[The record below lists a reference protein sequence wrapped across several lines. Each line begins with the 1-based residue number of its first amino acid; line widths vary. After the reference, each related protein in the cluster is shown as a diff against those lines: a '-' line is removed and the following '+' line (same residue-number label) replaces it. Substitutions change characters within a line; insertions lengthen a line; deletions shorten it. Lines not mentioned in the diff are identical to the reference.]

1 MLFKLQINSYFIFKN
16 IILGIIIAFSFGQI
30 QTIKYEDSYE
40 LNGVNFTIKVTV
52 KDAKNSGG
60 HGQKIYYSIYK
71 DGNFMHPGNID
82 GGDLVGCRY
91 PFTEFE
97 SNYSVSRI
105 KDSSNTFG
113 WLISTGGICGN
124 TFSYNNVLLVPDPN
138 QRYPGMYAE
147 YYFTSK
153 RIPTFIDNNDYK
165 IDVIYNYQEWGRG
178 GTAWSIYV
186 PERLTIDLYGSNYDI
201 DISKNRVIDIMKILN
216 EDRIKKGL
224 CEIGFLEL
232 YMSGFRNMDPAL
244 MMYSVN
250 HYLIDEKQLDS
261 YSNFFGSWNTV
272 SKETLIYNI
281 KQIALVNSIDIRF

>member
-1 MLFKLQINSYFIFKN
+1 MKKLFLIS
-16 IILGIIIAFSFGQI
+16 IILTIISGQI
-30 QTIKYEDSYE
+30 QPIKYEDSYE
-40 LNGVNFTIKVTV
+40 LNGVNFTIKVPV
-52 KDAKNSGG
+52 KDAANSMG

-71 DGNFMHPGNID
+71 DGNFMHPDNID

-91 PFTEFE
+91 PYTEFE
-97 SNYSVSRI
+97 SNYLVSRI
-105 KDSSNTFG
+105 KDSSDTFG

-124 TFSYNNVLLVPDPN
+124 TFSYKNVLLVPDPN
-138 QRYPGMYAE
+138 QRYQGMYAE
-147 YYFTSK
+147 YYFISK

-178 GTAWSIYV
+178 GTAWSIFI
-186 PERLTIDLYGSNYDI
+186 PERLTIDPYGSNYDI
-201 DISKNRVIDIMKILN
+201 DISKNRVIDIIKILN

-224 CEIGFLEL
+224 GEIVFLEL

-250 HYLIDEKQLDS
+250 NYLIDEKQLDS
-261 YSNFFGSWNTV
+261 YRYSNFFGSWNTV

>member
-1 MLFKLQINSYFIFKN
+1 MKKLILIS
-16 IILGIIIAFSFGQI
+16 IILTIIFGQI
-30 QTIKYEDSYE
+30 QPIKYEDSYE

-52 KDAKNSGG
+52 KDARNSMG

-71 DGNFMHPGNID
+71 DGNFMHPRNIN

-91 PFTEFE
+91 PFTELE

-105 KDSSNTFG
+105 KDNSDTFG

-124 TFSYNNVLLVPDPN
+124 TFSYDNVLLVPNPDKG
-138 QRYPGMYAE
+138 YPDTYAE
-147 YYFTSK
+147 RYFTSK
-153 RIPTFIDNNDYK
+153 GIPTFIDNGSYK

-178 GTAWSIYV
+178 GTAWSIFV
-186 PERLTIDLYGSNYDI
+186 PERLTIDLYASNYDI
-201 DISKNRVIDIMKILN
+201 DISKNRVIDIIKILN
-216 EDRIKKGL
+216 EDRSKKGFG
-224 CEIGFLEL
+224 EIGFLQL
-232 YMSGFRNMDPAL
+232 YMSGFHNMDPAL

-250 HYLIDEKQLDS
+250 NYLIDEKQLDS
-261 YSNFFGSWNTV
+261 YSNFFGSWNTI

>member
-1 MLFKLQINSYFIFKN
+1 MKKLILIS
-16 IILGIIIAFSFGQI
+16 IILTIIFGQI
-30 QTIKYEDSYE
+30 QSIKYEDSYE
-40 LNGVNFTIKVTV
+40 LNGINFTIKVTV
-52 KDAKNSGG
+52 KDARNSMG

-71 DGNFMHPGNID
+71 DGNFIHPSNIH
-82 GGDLVGCRY
+82 GGDLIGCRY
-91 PFTEFE
+91 PFTELE

-105 KDSSNTFG
+105 KDNSKTFG

-124 TFSYNNVLLVPDPN
+124 TFSYENVLLVPDPN
-138 QRYPGMYAE
+138 QRYRGTYEE
-147 YYFTSK
+147 YHFTSK
-153 RIPTFIDNNDYK
+153 FIPTFIDNDDYK

-178 GTAWSIYV
+178 GTAWSIFV
-186 PERLTIDLYGSNYDI
+186 PERLTIDPYGS
-201 DISKNRVIDIMKILN
+201 DISKNRVIDIIKILN

-224 CEIGFLEL
+224 NKIGFLEL
-232 YMSGFRNMDPAL
+232 YMSGFHNMDPAL

-261 YSNFFGSWNTV
+261 YSNFFGNWNTV

>member
-1 MLFKLQINSYFIFKN
+1 MKKLILIS
-16 IILGIIIAFSFGQI
+16 IILTIIFGQI
-30 QTIKYEDSYE
+30 QPIKYEDSYE

-52 KDAKNSGG
+52 KDARNSMG

-71 DGNFMHPGNID
+71 NGNFMHPGNIN

-91 PFTEFE
+91 PFTELE

-105 KDSSNTFG
+105 KDNSDTFG

-124 TFSYNNVLLVPDPN
+124 TFSYGNVLLVPNPD
-138 QRYPGMYAE
+138 QIYQSTYDE

-153 RIPTFIDNNDYK
+153 RIPTFIDNDDYK
-165 IDVIYNYQEWGRG
+165 IDVIYNYQEWDRG

-186 PERLTIDLYGSNYDI
+186 PERLTIDPYSSGYGS
-201 DISKNRVIDIMKILN
+201 DISKNRIIDIIKILN
-216 EDRIKKGL
+216 KDRIKKGL
-224 CEIGFLEL
+224 NEIGFLEL
-232 YMSGFRNMDPAL
+232 YMSGFHNMDPAL

-250 HYLIDEKQLDS
+250 NYLIDEKQLDS

>member
-1 MLFKLQINSYFIFKN
+1 MKKLILIS
-16 IILGIIIAFSFGQI
+16 IILTIIFGQI
-30 QTIKYEDSYE
+30 QSIKYEDSYE

-52 KDAKNSGG
+52 KDARNSMG

-71 DGNFMHPGNID
+71 NGNFMHPGNIN

-91 PFTEFE
+91 PFTELE

-105 KDSSNTFG
+105 KDNSDTFG

-124 TFSYNNVLLVPDPN
+124 TFSYGNVLLVPNPD
-138 QRYPGMYAE
+138 QIYQSTYDE

-153 RIPTFIDNNDYK
+153 RIPTFIDNDDYK
-165 IDVIYNYQEWGRG
+165 IDVIYNYQEWDRG

-186 PERLTIDLYGSNYDI
+186 PERLTIDPYSSGYGS
-201 DISKNRVIDIMKILN
+201 DISKNRIIDIIKILN
-216 EDRIKKGL
+216 KDRIKKGL
-224 CEIGFLEL
+224 NEIGFLEL
-232 YMSGFRNMDPAL
+232 YMSGFHDMDPAL

-250 HYLIDEKQLDS
+250 NYLIDEKQLDS

>member
-1 MLFKLQINSYFIFKN
+1 M
-16 IILGIIIAFSFGQI
+16 
-30 QTIKYEDSYE
+30 
-40 LNGVNFTIKVTV
+40 
-52 KDAKNSGG
+52 G

-71 DGNFMHPGNID
+71 DGNFMHPRNID

-91 PFTEFE
+91 PFTELE

-105 KDSSNTFG
+105 KDNSDTFG

-124 TFSYNNVLLVPDPN
+124 TFSYDNVLLVPDIKYN
-138 QRYPGMYAE
+138 STYGE

-153 RIPTFIDNNDYK
+153 DIPSFIDNYLY

-178 GTAWSIYV
+178 GTAWSIFV
-186 PERLTIDLYGSNYDI
+186 PERLTISNYDS
-201 DISKNRVIDIMKILN
+201 DISKNRVIDIIKILN
-216 EDRIKKGL
+216 KDRNKKGL
-224 CEIGFLEL
+224 GEIGFLEL
-232 YMSGFRNMDPAL
+232 YMSGFNNMDPAL

-250 HYLIDEKQLDS
+250 NYLIDEKQLDS
-261 YSNFFGSWNTV
+261 YSNFFGRWNIV

>member
-1 MLFKLQINSYFIFKN
+1 MKKLILIS
-16 IILGIIIAFSFGQI
+16 IILTIIFGQI
-30 QTIKYEDSYE
+30 QPIKYEDSYE

-52 KDAKNSGG
+52 KDARNSMG

-71 DGNFMHPGNID
+71 DGNFMHPDNID

-105 KDSSNTFG
+105 KDNSDTFG

-124 TFSYNNVLLVPDPN
+124 TFSYGNVLLVPNPD
-138 QRYPGMYAE
+138 QIYQSTYDE

-153 RIPTFIDNNDYK
+153 RIPTFIDNDDYK

-186 PERLTIDLYGSNYDI
+186 PERLTIDPYSSGYGS
-201 DISKNRVIDIMKILN
+201 DISKNRIIDIIKILN
-216 EDRIKKGL
+216 KDRIKKGL
-224 CEIGFLEL
+224 NEIGFLEL
-232 YMSGFRNMDPAL
+232 YMSGFHDMDPAL

-250 HYLIDEKQLDS
+250 NYLIDEKQLDS